1 MLLAIVCMI
10 VMLIGIVM
18 IGYTL
23 IGMFNE
29 YVELEEENEAL
40 RDENT
45 ELRNK
50 LSELEEYV
58 LISWN

>member
-40 RDENT
+40 RYENT